1 VSAIWLGVMIG
12 VNLQTSFLTPPFGFA
27 LFYLKGVAPKFITTL
42 NIWKGVVPFIALQ
55 LIGLGIVGSYP
66 TLVNYLPARTY
77 LTSHVAPPPMNPKLQ
92 YCLQEYKFAIYNNE
106 EQKIKNAILDFQS
119 LVPTDLPLDKQD
131 ILEEHFENALLT
143 FSLVKK
149 LQKTEK
155 EYDLFAEDYRDLHFS
170 VRKKQKK
177 IRKIDNKIEKLKSEI
192 RRLEK
197 DKVDEKNKIELKIE
211 DYQLEID
218 EIKKQIPENWTPQN
232 KEFEII
238 QKAKNTQTKRYKKNV
253 DQAYDNLDQIV
264 MFINDHDKLNDLSSE
279 INNLKRNIDN
289 ADYENSISI
298 IDSLFEKLGEISG
311 SEEIANKLDDLY
323 SLVDSEEKDLSKISD
338 ASYEVNMLFK
348 KEVSWR
354 KDASK
359 NLMPEIA
366 KYNSI
371 IKNNIGLRLQSKLT
385 KEQAKFVARCN
396 SIHRDISLNF

>member
-1 VSAIWLGVMIG
+1 MYAVVKTGGKQYRVENDQKLLVDRLKAEEGSIITLNNLLMVVENGKISTGKALENIAVSATVLKQTRGSKIITLKHRRRKNSRKTIG
-12 VNLQTSFLTPPFGFA
+12 HRQDLT
-27 LFYLKGVAPKFITTL
+27 LLK
-42 NIWKGVVPFIALQ
+42 VVG
-55 LIGLGIVGSYP
+55 IGDP
-66 TLVNYLPARTY
+66 
-77 LTSHVAPPPMNPKLQ
+77 
-92 YCLQEYKFAIYNNE
+92 
-106 EQKIKNAILDFQS
+106 
-119 LVPTDLPLDKQD
+119 
-131 ILEEHFENALLT
+131 
-143 FSLVKK
+143 KK
-149 LQKTEK
+149 LVIK
-155 EYDLFAEDYRDLHFS
+155 ET
-170 VRKKQKK
+170 KPKM
-177 IRKIDNKIEKLKSEI
+177 KSEKSGSKG
-192 RRLEK
+192 LEK

>member
-1 VSAIWLGVMIG
+1 
-12 VNLQTSFLTPPFGFA
+12 
-27 LFYLKGVAPKFITTL
+27 
-42 NIWKGVVPFIALQ
+42 
-55 LIGLGIVGSYP
+55 
-66 TLVNYLPARTY
+66 
-77 LTSHVAPPPMNPKLQ
+77 
-92 YCLQEYKFAIYNNE
+92 
-106 EQKIKNAILDFQS
+106 
-119 LVPTDLPLDKQD
+119 
-131 ILEEHFENALLT
+131 
-143 FSLVKK
+143 
-149 LQKTEK
+149 
-155 EYDLFAEDYRDLHFS
+155 
-170 VRKKQKK
+170 
-177 IRKIDNKIEKLKSEI
+177 
-192 RRLEK
+192 
-197 DKVDEKNKIELKIE
+197 
-211 DYQLEID
+211 
-218 EIKKQIPENWTPQN
+218 
-232 KEFEII
+232 
-238 QKAKNTQTKRYKKNV
+238 
-253 DQAYDNLDQIV
+253 

-348 KEVSWR
+348 KEISWR

-359 NLMPEIA
+359 SLMPELE